1 MKRNHSG
8 SVILVLFAFIFLHST
23 AAWSAQD
30 LGVTP
35 SGLINRIQALLDK
48 GDITT
53 ARGEKIVIGD
63 VVEMKNKTGATI
75 FTSVVNK
82 DLVLSGV
89 ISAQSGNLENLF
101 LDIALPEGTEN
112 VRLENASWLHGF
124 FSSLVISFFSADA
137 AEYQSAA
144 DLYRK
149 TMEDMIKDDKAEA
162 QLNLKLIKIAYYFS
176 GEGMQGRLKTVLTT
190 Q

>member
-1 MKRNHSG
+1 MKRNRSG
-8 SVILVLFAFIFLHST
+8 MAIFVLFALMFLHSS

-35 SGLINRIQALLDK
+35 SGLITRLQVLLDK

-63 VVEMKNKTGATI
+63 AVETESKTGATI
-75 FTSVVNK
+75 FTSVINK
-82 DLVLSGV
+82 DLVLSG
-89 ISAQSGNLENLF
+89 ILNAQSGNLESLF
-101 LDIALPEGTEN
+101 LEIAMPEGTEN

-124 FSSLVISFFSADA
+124 FSSLVISFFSVDG

-144 DLYRK
+144 DLYKK
-149 TMEDMIKDDKAEA
+149 TMENLIKDDKADA
-162 QLNLKLIKIAYYFS
+162 QLNLKLIKITYRFS
-176 GEGMQGRLKTVLTT
+176 GEGMQGRLKTALAA